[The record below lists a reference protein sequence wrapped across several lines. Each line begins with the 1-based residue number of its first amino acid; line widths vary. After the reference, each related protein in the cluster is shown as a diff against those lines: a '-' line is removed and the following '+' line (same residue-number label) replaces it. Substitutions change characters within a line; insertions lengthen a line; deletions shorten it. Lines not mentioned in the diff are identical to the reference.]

1 VRQVAEAHGGHVTVE
16 TAADGGTRF
25 VFSVPPLPVPSE
37 DLVDV

>member
-1 VRQVAEAHGGHVTVE
+1 VE
-16 TAADGGTRF
+16 TAAGGGTRF